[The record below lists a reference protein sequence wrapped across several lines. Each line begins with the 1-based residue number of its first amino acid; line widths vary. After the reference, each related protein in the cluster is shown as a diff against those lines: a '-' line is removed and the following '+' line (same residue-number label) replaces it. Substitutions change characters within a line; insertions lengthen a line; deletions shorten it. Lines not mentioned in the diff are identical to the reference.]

1 MKEHRLASS
10 YGRHVCYGNSAVSL
24 SGKIGKAIKKENEVF
39 LKSHELVAEFVKTYF
54 TDYCIFHNVH
64 DGTVLQICVP
74 AKRSQ
79 AYTEVCAGKGCAGIE
94 ILDCAKMSKV
104 FFHYVSNDAR
114 HVEPKYT
121 RCAKRFRYAET
132 YLVKCSPEGEY
143 EFEKLLGFDDW
154 LDSDKAAAAFKVWSL
169 LRQRKLCGNLFR
181 AKVTLLNHYK
191 TVIFAF
197 CQEIDEGDKLLACDL
212 SLGAIR
218 VLNMADVV
226 FEPAQS
232 YSLVRTGFVC
242 LQAES
247 TMTGR
252 YLYYRV

>member
-1 MKEHRLASS
+1 MLKREYSRVRSISS
-10 YGRHVCYGNSAVSL
+10 VSL
-24 SGKIGKAIKKENEVF
+24 SKDIGRAIKKEKEVF
-39 LKSHELVAEFVKTYF
+39 LKANELVAEFVKTYLA
-54 TDYCIFHNVH
+54 DYCIYHNVY
-64 DGTVLQICVP
+64 DGAVLQICVP
-74 AKRSQ
+74 AKRSL

-104 FFHYVSNDAR
+104 FFHYVSENAR
-114 HVEPKYT
+114 RVESKYV
-121 RCAKRFRYAET
+121 RYAKRIRYAET
-132 YLVKCSPEGEY
+132 YLVTCSAAGEY
-143 EFEKLLGFDDW
+143 AFEKLLGLDDW
-154 LDSDKAAAAFKVWSL
+154 LDSDKAAEAFKVWSL
-169 LRQRKLCGNLFR
+169 LCQRKLYGNLFR

-191 TVIFAF
+191 TMIFAF
-197 CQEIDEGDKLLACDL
+197 CQEIDEGDKLLVCDL

-218 VLNMADVV
+218 VLNMVDVV

-252 YLYYRV
+252 YLYQRI

>member
-1 MKEHRLASS
+1 MLKREYSRVRSIS
-10 YGRHVCYGNSAVSL
+10 RVSL
-24 SGKIGKAIKKENEVF
+24 SKDIGRAIKKEKEVF
-39 LKSHELVAEFVKTYF
+39 LKANELVAEFVKTYLA
-54 TDYCIFHNVH
+54 DYCIYHNVY
-64 DGTVLQICVP
+64 DGAVLQICVP
-74 AKRSQ
+74 AKRSL

-104 FFHYVSNDAR
+104 FFHYVSENAR
-114 HVEPKYT
+114 RVESKYV
-121 RCAKRFRYAET
+121 RYAKRIRYAET
-132 YLVKCSPEGEY
+132 YLVTCSAAGEY
-143 EFEKLLGFDDW
+143 AFEKLLGLDDW
-154 LDSDKAAAAFKVWSL
+154 LDSDKAAEAFKVWSL
-169 LRQRKLCGNLFR
+169 LCQRKLYGNLFR

-191 TVIFAF
+191 TMIFAF
-197 CQEIDEGDKLLACDL
+197 CQEIDEGDKLLVCDL

-218 VLNMADVV
+218 VLDIADVV
-226 FEPAQS
+226 FEPAQG

>member
-1 MKEHRLASS
+1 MLKREYSRVRSIS
-10 YGRHVCYGNSAVSL
+10 RVSL
-24 SGKIGKAIKKENEVF
+24 SKDIGRAIKKEKEVF
-39 LKSHELVAEFVKTYF
+39 LTASELVAEFVKTYLA
-54 TDYCIFHNVH
+54 DYCIYHNVY
-64 DGTVLQICVP
+64 DGAVLQICVP
-74 AKRSQ
+74 AKRSL

-104 FFHYVSNDAR
+104 FFHYVSENAR
-114 HVEPKYT
+114 RVESKYV
-121 RCAKRFRYAET
+121 RYAKRIRYAET
-132 YLVKCSPEGEY
+132 YLVTCSAAGEY
-143 EFEKLLGFDDW
+143 AFEKLLGLDDW
-154 LDSDKAAAAFKVWSL
+154 LDSDKAAEAFKVWSL
-169 LRQRKLCGNLFR
+169 LCQRKLYGNLFR

-191 TVIFAF
+191 TMIFAF
-197 CQEIDEGDKLLACDL
+197 CQEIDEGDKLLVCDL

-218 VLNMADVV
+218 VLNMVDVV

-232 YSLVRTGFVC
+232 YSFVRTGFVC

>member
-1 MKEHRLASS
+1 MLKREYSRVRSIS
-10 YGRHVCYGNSAVSL
+10 RVSL
-24 SGKIGKAIKKENEVF
+24 SKDIGRAIKKEKEVF
-39 LKSHELVAEFVKTYF
+39 LKANELVAEFVKTYLA
-54 TDYCIFHNVH
+54 DYCIYHNVY
-64 DGTVLQICVP
+64 DGAVLQICVP
-74 AKRSQ
+74 AKRSL

-104 FFHYVSNDAR
+104 FFHYVSENAR
-114 HVEPKYT
+114 RVESKYV
-121 RCAKRFRYAET
+121 RYAKRIRYAET
-132 YLVKCSPEGEY
+132 YLVTCSAAGEY
-143 EFEKLLGFDDW
+143 AFEKLLGLDDW
-154 LDSDKAAAAFKVWSL
+154 LDSDKAAEAFKVWSL
-169 LRQRKLCGNLFR
+169 LCQRKLYGNLFR

-191 TVIFAF
+191 TMIFAF
-197 CQEIDEGDKLLACDL
+197 CQEIDEGDKLLVCDL

-218 VLNMADVV
+218 VLNMVDVV

-232 YSLVRTGFVC
+232 YSFVRTGFVC